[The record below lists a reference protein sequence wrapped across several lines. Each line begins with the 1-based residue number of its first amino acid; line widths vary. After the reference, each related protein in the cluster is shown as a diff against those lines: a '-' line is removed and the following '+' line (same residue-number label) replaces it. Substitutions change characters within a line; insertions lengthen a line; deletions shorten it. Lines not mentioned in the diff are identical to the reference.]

1 MDCCRLP
8 SIPHGADHGVQGYDE
23 KLGSQVPRLW
33 EEGDHCRGVVQFSGL
48 SYSRTQLC
56 NWPVSRFDIGNIICW
71 IGWSIDTYIGT
82 VGTLFVL
89 PCSLFIV
96 ISFGARA
103 WGIVWARLAILS
115 CYFVVVPSTTLGFE
129 PRTSSCLYTSEHCR
143 NHHRSTRK
151 RLSGRYRQ
159 SRRARV
165 DVAGDNKST
174 LPTRGGEFAL
184 QVLLPSFFLCSSR
197 FCLPLHCFIFLFCH
211 YLYCCWNLICIVI
224 VQWFIAGFFDLCPLC
239 FYRYPIYM
247 LRESA
252 N

>member
-1 MDCCRLP
+1 M
-8 SIPHGADHGVQGYDE
+8 Y
-23 KLGSQVPRLW
+23 
-33 EEGDHCRGVVQFSGL
+33 GVVLYSFQDLVILAL
-48 SYSRTQLC
+48 SYATDRFC
-56 NWPVSRFDIGNIICW
+56 RFDIGIIICW

-165 DVAGDNKST
+165 DVAGDNKIT
-174 LPTRGGEFAL
+174 LPTIWCRKYREN
-184 QVLLPSFFLCSSR
+184 LCQNAAR
-197 FCLPLHCFIFLFCH
+197 
-211 YLYCCWNLICIVI
+211 CCNREKIV
-224 VQWFIAGFFDLCPLC
+224 
-239 FYRYPIYM
+239 
-247 LRESA
+247 
-252 N
+252 